1 MKKEY
6 IILVVAIVALVLYVV
21 LRDSDRTHY
30 DIPEIARPAKENI
43 TRLDVRGPSGTLVLK
58 RFDDA
63 WLSEPE
69 GYPLDNNKVG
79 GMLDALSGL
88 DIVSLVSEAESYGQ
102 YDLGKDKRI
111 FVEASGGEESLLK
124 LDIGKAASTQRHTY
138 VKLVDDPKVYQVSG
152 NIRRTFDVGIAAL
165 RDKKVLTLDR
175 AAVTGITVSS
185 GGESLALTK
194 ISRPVEPV
202 EEGGAPPQAV
212 TAWITVDSTDADGT
226 VVDGILGRVVNL
238 QCDGFP
244 EDDLHVD
251 LSEPTFTLIVHGA
264 ESDTLSIYG
273 LSGEKMFL
281 ATSSQYVFPFILSEW
296 KINQIKKTPSEVMG
310 LADVKE

>member
-6 IILVVAIVALVLYVV
+6 IILAVAIVALVLYVV

-30 DIPEIARPAKENI
+30 DIPEIAKPAKENI

-58 RFDDA
+58 RFDDS

-69 GYPLDNNKVG
+69 RYPLDNNKVG

-88 DIVSLVSEAESYGQ
+88 DVVSLVSEAESYGQ
-102 YDLGKDKRI
+102 YDLGKDTRI
-111 FVEASGGEESLLK
+111 FVEALGGEESLLK
-124 LDIGKAASTQRHTY
+124 LDIGKTASTQRHTY
-138 VKLVDDPKVYQVSG
+138 VKLVDDKNVYQVSG
-152 NIRRTFDVGIAAL
+152 NIRRTFDVGIATL

-212 TAWITVDSTDADGT
+212 TAWITADSTDADGT
-226 VVDGILGRVVNL
+226 VVDGILGRVINL

-244 EDDLHVD
+244 EDDLQVD
-251 LSEPTFTLIVHGA
+251 LSEPTFILVFHGV

-273 LSGEKMFL
+273 LAGEKMFL
-281 ATSSQYVFPFILSEW
+281 ATSSQYDFPFILSEW
-296 KINQIKKTPSEVMG
+296 KINQIRKTPSEVMG

>member
-6 IILVVAIVALVLYVV
+6 IILAVAIVALVLYLV

-30 DIPEIARPAKENI
+30 DIPEIAKPAKEQI

-58 RFDDA
+58 RFDDV
-63 WLSEPE
+63 WLSQPE
-69 GYPLDNNKVG
+69 GYPIDKGKVG

-88 DIVSLVSEAESYGQ
+88 DVVSLVSEAESYGQ
-102 YDLGKDKRI
+102 YDLEEDKRI
-111 FVEASGGEESLLK
+111 FIEASGGEESLLK
-124 LDIGKAASTQRHTY
+124 LDIGKTASTHRHTY
-138 VKLVDDPKVYQVSG
+138 VKLAGDPGVYQVSG
-152 NIRRTFDVGIAAL
+152 NIRRIFDVTGASL
-165 RDKKVLTLDR
+165 RDKKVMMLNR

-185 GGESLALTK
+185 GGESLTLTK

-202 EEGGAPPQAV
+202 EESGEPPQAV
-212 TAWITVDSTDADGT
+212 TAWLTADSSDADGT
-226 VVDGILGRVVNL
+226 VVDGILSRVVNL

-244 EDDLHVD
+244 EDDFQVD
-251 LSEPTFTLIVHGA
+251 LSEPTFTLIIHGA

-281 ATSSQYVFPFILSEW
+281 ATSSQYDFPFMLSEW

-310 LADVKE
+310 QADEEE